1 MVRAECTGSASF
13 AFHVLRRSMI
23 WARRMKAGSRARR
36 EGRRRVSTRE
46 RLPCTRVPARHRA
59 RRRLVSSK
67 SVQSARTPRLPL
79 LERGPDEIRQARHCS
94 LLEQILSCVT
104 CAIGMRAHE
113 RGGRT
118 AVRPSPPV
126 MRGFF
131 RELLIPGPYLKYNLQ
146 IPPLVDAAA
155 KAMYQIQWAFCL
167 LDTTLPHRIQVSNTK
182 GLLSLGYNVASQVP
196 WTLHTAALFGK
207 QSGRA
212 ERPIGRGMHLR
223 SQRSKACS
231 CCCFS

>member
-23 WARRMKAGSRARR
+23 WARRMKAGCRARR
-36 EGRRRVSTRE
+36 EQGWRRVSTRE

-118 AVRPSPPV
+118 GASDVTS
-126 MRGFF
+126 GHAFF
-131 RELLIPGPYLKYNLQ
+131 QRAPYTGALS
-146 IPPLVDAAA
+146 
-155 KAMYQIQWAFCL
+155 QIQPA
-167 LDTTLPHRIQVSNTK
+167 DSTAGGRRDQGDVSNTM
-182 GLLSLGYNVASQVP
+182 GLLSLGYNVASQNP
-196 WTLHTAALFGK
+196 GIKYIKGLL
-207 QSGRA
+207 S
-212 ERPIGRGMHLR
+212 L
-223 SQRSKACS
+223 
-231 CCCFS
+231 